1 MALPTISG
9 RLLSFANAADA
20 ITGEQHIEHIR
31 WVGPGTGTDV
41 LSITNTA
48 GDEIAAAVC
57 STGLDDQNIPMY
69 GFPTEG
75 IIIATMGS
83 GKAMVYIRP
92 GR

>member
-9 RLLSFANAADA
+9 RLLSFATAADA
-20 ITGEQHIEHIR
+20 ITGEVHINHIR
-31 WVGPGTGTDV
+31 WVGADTGTDV

-57 STGLDDQNIPMY
+57 PTGLDDQDIPMY

-75 IIIATMGS
+75 IIIATMDS
-83 GKAMVYIRP
+83 GKAMVYIRA
-92 GR
+92 GK